1 MRLYSLRI
9 GATVLLT
16 LCLLSTLAI
25 ASAAES
31 AFEVESTIVKVYK
44 DGLVHITQTLTIDEL
59 NPAIDLTLLSSSVEN
74 LIILDENQLAV
85 DYQLNTANLTVF
97 TLGATHV
104 SLEYDTNALTN
115 KNADVWTL
123 ILSNPYNLT
132 VFLPQNSTIIYLN
145 QVPAT
150 IDTSG
155 DELSLSLNPKQ
166 WEISYIV
173 PLQQEDQNGD
183 TLWNAFPL
191 EYLIAALVAVIAI
204 IATMMLVILRKPKI
218 NVQKILDRNPSMK
231 KEDIA
236 VIEFLAENDGK
247 AFEAEIRKKL
257 PDMPRTSLW
266 RLIRRLERMEI
277 VEIKKIGL
285 ENQVKLKK

>member
-85 DYQLNTANLTVF
+85 DYQLSTTNLTVF

-183 TLWNAFPL
+183 TPWNAFPL